1 MARIARQRAAA
12 AAAAEMYLS
21 LERRVAILEE
31 SLKLQ
36 PNLEVSPA
44 PAAAAAT
51 DTLAARMAAPA
62 ARKRGSRGER

>member
-1 MARIARQRAAA
+1 MAKIARQRAAA
-12 AAAAEMYLS
+12 AAVADMYTV

-36 PNLEVSPA
+36 QNLEVSPA
-44 PAAAAAT
+44 AAAAP